1 MATITYI
8 KETKQTVSV
17 MKGLIDYCCQEK
29 KTYDSD
35 SGRLLIGGV
44 NVNGENAFKEF
55 MTTKNAYHKTD
66 GINFY
71 QYVQS
76 YSPEE
81 QITPDEAHKIA
92 LEFAQKA
99 WLGHEVLVT
108 THTDAEHIHSHF
120 VINSVNFENGY
131 KLRQSPNTLK
141 ELRALSDNICKAYGL
156 TTLNPY
162 EDGGVKIYAREYR
175 VAVKGD
181 SWKFKLMSAI
191 DESMKTSGSRQEFIN
206 RMESYGYSVNWSDN
220 RKYITFTSPTGMKC
234 RDIKLHDEKYLK
246 ENMENELYFREWY
259 YKKQINGRTTKREEQ
274 SRYTSTERTTYAGD
288 GTDTREKLGYDGKSS
303 SIVSGFSHRGVRTT
317 EDLGDIYADA
327 ELYGGLVEETAGE
340 ILREESGTGQETS
353 RSSCGSERY
362 FDENERLRT
371 TGWEENRSDYERYLG
386 QGRRVRAS
394 DSQSFNENREK
405 SLAQTHGNIGDSI
418 TAGGS
423 ALNSAMHMVAN
434 LIDESEDEEEQRKRI
449 EAEQNASNL
458 GALIGVAV
466 GLLTPQDEIETE
478 NFIDEQDDFEM
489 KLDM

>member
-8 KETKQTVSV
+8 KETKQTVSA

-29 KTYDSD
+29 KTYDDDSD
-35 SGRLLIGGV
+35 RLLIGGV

-55 MTTKNAYHKTD
+55 MTTKNAYNKTD

-81 QITPDEAHKIA
+81 QITPKEAHKIA

-120 VINSVNFENGY
+120 VINSVSFENGY

-162 EDGGVKIYAREYR
+162 EDGGVKISAREYR

-246 ENMENELYFREWY
+246 ENLENELYFREWY
-259 YKKQINGRTTKREEQ
+259 YKKQINGRTAEREEQ

-303 SIVSGFSHRGVRTT
+303 SVVSGVSHRGVRAT
-317 EDLGDIYADA
+317 ENLSDIYTDA
-327 ELYGGLVEETAGE
+327 ELYGKLVEETAGE

-353 RSSCGSERY
+353 RSSCGSQRY
-362 FDENERLRT
+362 SDENERLRT

-386 QGRRVRAS
+386 QGRRVTTS

-405 SLAQTHGNIGDSI
+405 SLAQTHSNIGDSI
-418 TAGGS
+418 TACGS

-478 NFIDEQDDFEM
+478 DFEM

>member
-8 KETKQTVSV
+8 KETKQTVSA

-81 QITPDEAHKIA
+81 QITAEEAHKIA

-120 VINSVNFENGY
+120 VINSVSFENGY

-162 EDGGVKIYAREYR
+162 EDGGVKISAREYR

-246 ENMENELYFREWY
+246 ENLENELYFREWY
-259 YKKQINGRTTKREEQ
+259 YKKQINGRTAEREEQ
-274 SRYTSTERTTYAGD
+274 SRYTGIERTTYAGN

-303 SIVSGFSHRGVRTT
+303 SIVSGVSHRGVRAT
-317 EDLGDIYADA
+317 ENLGDNYADA
-327 ELYGGLVEETAGE
+327 ELYGKLVEETAGE

-353 RSSCGSERY
+353 RSSCRSYETSGR
-362 FDENERLRT
+362 NEKVRT

-386 QGRRVRAS
+386 QGRRVATS

-418 TAGGS
+418 TACGS
-423 ALNSAMHMVAN
+423 ALNSAMHMVAS

-466 GLLTPQDEIETE
+466 GLLTPQDEIATE
-478 NFIDEQDDFEM
+478 DFEM

>member
-8 KETKQTVSV
+8 KETKQTVSA

-29 KTYDSD
+29 KTYDCNSD
-35 SGRLLIGGV
+35 RLLIGGV

-55 MTTKNAYHKTD
+55 MTTKNAYHKID

-81 QITPDEAHKIA
+81 KITPDEAHKIA

-162 EDGGVKIYAREYR
+162 EDGGVKISAREYR

-220 RKYITFTSPTGMKC
+220 RKHITFTSPTGMKC

-246 ENMENELYFREWY
+246 ENLENELYFREWY
-259 YKKQINGRTTKREEQ
+259 YKKQINGRTTEREEQ

-303 SIVSGFSHRGVRTT
+303 SVVSGVSHRGVRAT
-317 EDLGDIYADA
+317 EDLGDICTDA
-327 ELYGGLVEETAGE
+327 ELYGKLVEETTGE

-353 RSSCGSERY
+353 RSSCGSEETSGRN
-362 FDENERLRT
+362 ENVRT

-405 SLAQTHGNIGDSI
+405 SLAQTHSNIGDSI
-418 TAGGS
+418 TACGS

-434 LIDESEDEEEQRKRI
+434 LIDESEDEEESRKRI

-466 GLLTPQDEIETE
+466 GLLTPQDEIET
-478 NFIDEQDDFEM
+478 DDFEM

>member
-8 KETKQTVSV
+8 KETKQTVSA

-35 SGRLLIGGV
+35 SDRLLIGGV
-44 NVNGENAFKEF
+44 NVNGEYAFKEF

-81 QITPDEAHKIA
+81 QITAEEAYKIA

-99 WLGHEVLVT
+99 WQGHEVLVT

-120 VINSVNFENGY
+120 VINSVSFENGY

-162 EDGGVKIYAREYR
+162 EDGGVKISAREYR

-191 DESMKTSGSRQEFIN
+191 DESMKTSGSRQEFIK

-246 ENMENELYFREWY
+246 ENLENELYFREWY
-259 YKKQINGRTTKREEQ
+259 YKKQINGRTTEREEQ
-274 SRYTSTERTTYAGD
+274 SRYTGIERTTYAGD

-303 SIVSGFSHRGVRTT
+303 SVVSGVSHRGVRAT
-317 EDLGDIYADA
+317 ENLGDNYADA

-353 RSSCGSERY
+353 RSSCRSYETSGRN
-362 FDENERLRT
+362 ENVRT

-386 QGRRVRAS
+386 QGRRVATS

-405 SLAQTHGNIGDSI
+405 SLVQTHGNIGDSI
-418 TAGGS
+418 TAGGGT
-423 ALNSAMHMVAN
+423 LNSAMHMVAG

-478 NFIDEQDDFEM
+478 DFGM

>member
-8 KETKQTVSV
+8 KETKQTVSA

-29 KTYDSD
+29 KTYDDD
-35 SGRLLIGGV
+35 SGRLLVGGV

-81 QITPDEAHKIA
+81 KITPEEAHKIA

-120 VINSVNFENGY
+120 VINSVSFENGY

-162 EDGGVKIYAREYR
+162 EDGGVKISAREYR

-246 ENMENELYFREWY
+246 ENLENELYFREWY
-259 YKKQINGRTTKREEQ
+259 YKKQINGRTTEREEQ

-303 SIVSGFSHRGVRTT
+303 SVVSGVSHRGVRAT
-317 EDLGDIYADA
+317 ENLGDICTDA

-353 RSSCGSERY
+353 RSSCRSEETSGRN
-362 FDENERLRT
+362 ENVRT

-386 QGRRVRAS
+386 QGRRVATS

-405 SLAQTHGNIGDSI
+405 SLVQTHSNIGDSI
-418 TAGGS
+418 TACGS

-466 GLLTPQDEIETE
+466 GLLTSQDEIET
-478 NFIDEQDDFEM
+478 DDFEM
-489 KLDM
+489 KFDM

>member
-1 MATITYI
+1 
-8 KETKQTVSV
+8 
-17 MKGLIDYCCQEK
+17 
-29 KTYDSD
+29 
-35 SGRLLIGGV
+35 

-81 QITPDEAHKIA
+81 QITAEEAHKIA
-92 LEFAQKA
+92 LEFAQIA
-99 WLGHEVLVT
+99 WQGHEVLVT

-120 VINSVNFENGY
+120 VINSVSFENGY

-162 EDGGVKIYAREYR
+162 EDGGVKISAREYR

-246 ENMENELYFREWY
+246 ENLENELYFREWY
-259 YKKQINGRTTKREEQ
+259 YKKQINGRTTEREEQ

-303 SIVSGFSHRGVRTT
+303 SVMSGVSLRGVRAT
-317 EDLGDIYADA
+317 ENLGDIYADA
-327 ELYGGLVEETAGE
+327 ELYGKLVEETAGE

-353 RSSCGSERY
+353 RSSCGSQRY
-362 FDENERLRT
+362 SDENERLRT

-386 QGRRVRAS
+386 QGRRVATS

-405 SLAQTHGNIGDSI
+405 SLVQTHGNIGDSI
-418 TAGGS
+418 TACGS

-466 GLLTPQDEIETE
+466 GLLTPQDEIETD

>member
-8 KETKQTVSV
+8 KETKQTVSA

-81 QITPDEAHKIA
+81 KITPDEAHKIA
-92 LEFAQKA
+92 LEFAQTA
-99 WLGHEVLVT
+99 WQGHEVLVT

-141 ELRALSDNICKAYGL
+141 ELRALSDNICKSYGL

-162 EDGGVKIYAREYR
+162 EDGGVKISAREYR

-191 DESMKTSGSRQEFIN
+191 DESMKTSGRRKEFIN

-246 ENMENELYFREWY
+246 ENLENELYFREWY
-259 YKKQINGRTTKREEQ
+259 YKKQINGRTAEREEQ
-274 SRYTSTERTTYAGD
+274 SRYTGIERTTYAGD
-288 GTDTREKLGYDGKSS
+288 GTDTREKLGYDGESS
-303 SIVSGFSHRGVRTT
+303 SVVSGVSHSVRVA
-317 EDLGDIYADA
+317 ENLGDICTDA
-327 ELYGGLVEETAGE
+327 ELYVRLVEETAGE

-353 RSSCGSERY
+353 RSSCRSYETSGRN
-362 FDENERLRT
+362 ENVRT

-386 QGRRVRAS
+386 QGRRVATS

-405 SLAQTHGNIGDSI
+405 SLAQTHSNIGDSI
-418 TAGGS
+418 TACGS
-423 ALNSAMHMVAN
+423 ALNSAMHMVAS

>member
-8 KETKQTVSV
+8 KETKQTVSA

-29 KTYDSD
+29 KTYDDD
-35 SGRLLIGGV
+35 SNRLLIGGV

-81 QITPDEAHKIA
+81 KITPDEAHKIA

-120 VINSVNFENGY
+120 VINSVSFENGY

-162 EDGGVKIYAREYR
+162 EDGGVKISAREYR

-246 ENMENELYFREWY
+246 ENLENELYFREWY
-259 YKKQINGRTTKREEQ
+259 YKKQINGRTTEREEQ

-303 SIVSGFSHRGVRTT
+303 SVVSGVSHRGVRAA
-317 EDLGDIYADA
+317 ENLGDICTDA
-327 ELYGGLVEETAGE
+327 ELYGGVVEETTGE

-353 RSSCGSERY
+353 RSSCRSYETSGRN
-362 FDENERLRT
+362 ENVRT

-386 QGRRVRAS
+386 QGRRVATS

-423 ALNSAMHMVAN
+423 ALNSAMHMVAS

-458 GALIGVAV
+458 GVLIGVAV
-466 GLLTPQDEIETE
+466 GLLTSEDEIETE
-478 NFIDEQDDFEM
+478 DFEM